1 MTPGGLVLSFVA
13 GVLSILS
20 PCVLPLLP
28 IVLGAAASEQ
38 KWGPVALAAGLST
51 SFVAIGL
58 FVATIGFSIGLDA
71 DVFRYVAAVFI
82 IAIGVVLMVPRLQT
96 GLAVA
101 GGPMANWAHQ
111 RLGGLNLGGLNSGGR
126 NSGGVAGQFG
136 VGVLLGAVWSPCV
149 GPTLGAASL
158 LAAQGRDL
166 GQVAVT
172 MFVFGLGAALP
183 LLALGLVSREAMMRW
198 RHRLAAAGHGLK
210 AALGTILV
218 AMGALV
224 ITGLDKAVETALVEA
239 SPQWLTDLTTRF

>member
-1 MTPGGLVLSFVA
+1 MIAGGLVLSFVA

-20 PCVLPLLP
+20 PCVLPLVP

-38 KWGPVALAAGLST
+38 KWGPAALAAGLSV

-82 IAIGVVLMVPRLQT
+82 IAIGIVLMVPRLQG

-101 GGPMANWAHQ
+101 SGPMANWAHG
-111 RLGGLNLGGLNSGGR
+111 RLAGLK
-126 NSGGVAGQFG
+126 SGGVAGQFG

-166 GQVAVT
+166 GQVAAV
-172 MFVFGLGAALP
+172 MLVFGLGAALP
-183 LLALGLVSREAMMRW
+183 LLALGLLSREAMMRW
-198 RHRLAAAGHGLK
+198 RHRLATAGHGLK
-210 AALGTILV
+210 AGFGAILV
-218 AMGALV
+218 ALGALV
-224 ITGLDKAVETALVEA
+224 ITGLDKTVETVLVDA

>member
-1 MTPGGLVLSFVA
+1 MTSGGLVLSFIA

-38 KWGPVALAAGLST
+38 KWGPAALAAGLSI

-71 DVFRYVAAVFI
+71 DVFRSVAAAFM
-82 IAIGVVLMVPRLQT
+82 IAIGIVLMVPRLQT

-101 GGPMANWAHQ
+101 GGPIANWADK
-111 RLGGLNLGGLNSGGR
+111 RRSDLDSGGLGG
-126 NSGGVAGQFG
+126 QFA

-158 LAAQGRDL
+158 LAAQGLDL
-166 GQVAVT
+166 GQVALT
-172 MFVFGLGAALP
+172 MFVFGLGAAVP
-183 LLALGLVSREAMMRW
+183 LLALGLVSREAMMLW
-198 RHRLAAAGHGLK
+198 RHRLAAVGHGLK
-210 AALGTILV
+210 AGFGAVLV
-218 AMGALV
+218 AIGVFV
-224 ITGLDKAVETALVEA
+224 ITGLDKTVETALVEA
-239 SPQWLTDLTTRF
+239 SPQWLTELTTRF

>member
-1 MTPGGLVLSFVA
+1 MTSGGLVLSFAA

-38 KWGPVALAAGLST
+38 KWGPVALAAGLSI

-58 FVATIGFSIGLDA
+58 FVATIGFSIGLDG

-82 IAIGVVLMVPRLQT
+82 VAIGVMLMVPRLQT
-96 GLAVA
+96 GLALA
-101 GGPMANWAHQ
+101 GGPVANWAD
-111 RLGGLNLGGLNSGGR
+111 RRRSGLNSGGL
-126 NSGGVAGQFG
+126 GGQFG
-136 VGVLLGAVWSPCV
+136 IGMLLGAVWSPCV

-166 GQVAVT
+166 GQVGLT

-183 LLALGLVSREAMMRW
+183 LLALGLLSREAMLRW
-198 RHRLAAAGHGLK
+198 RHRLAAAGHSLK
-210 AALGTILV
+210 AGLGAILV
-218 AMGALV
+218 ASGALV
-224 ITGLDKAVETALVEA
+224 ITGLDKTVETALVEA
-239 SPQWLTDLTTRF
+239 SPQWLTELTTRF

>member
-1 MTPGGLVLSFVA
+1 MTSGGLVLSFVA

-28 IVLGAAASEQ
+28 IVLGAAAAEQ
-38 KWGPVALAAGLST
+38 KWGPAALAAGLSI

-71 DVFRYVAAVFI
+71 DVFRSVAAAFM
-82 IAIGVVLMVPRLQT
+82 IAIGIVLMVPRLQT

-101 GGPMANWAHQ
+101 GGPIANWAD
-111 RLGGLNLGGLNSGGR
+111 RRRTGLDSGGLGG
-126 NSGGVAGQFG
+126 QFA
-136 VGVLLGAVWSPCV
+136 VGVLLGAVWGPCV

-166 GQVAVT
+166 GEVALT
-172 MFVFGLGAALP
+172 MFVSGLGAALP

-210 AALGTILV
+210 AGFGAVLV
-218 AMGALV
+218 AIGVFV
-224 ITGLDKAVETALVEA
+224 ITGLDKTVETALVEA

>member
-13 GVLSILS
+13 GALSILS

-28 IVLGAAASEQ
+28 IVLGAAALEQ

-71 DVFRYVAAVFI
+71 DVFRYVAAVFV
-82 IAIGVVLMVPRLQT
+82 IAIGVVLMVPRVQT

-101 GGPMANWAHQ
+101 SGPMANWAYQ
-111 RLGGLNLGGLNSGGR
+111 RLGGLSSGGLNSGGL
-126 NSGGVAGQFG
+126 AGQFG

-198 RHRLAAAGHGLK
+198 RHRLATAGHGLK
-210 AALGTILV
+210 AAFGAILV

>member
-1 MTPGGLVLSFVA
+1 MTSGGLLLSFVA

-38 KWGPVALAAGLST
+38 KWGPASLAAGLSI

-58 FVATIGFSIGLDA
+58 FVATIGFSIGLDG
-71 DVFRYVAAVFI
+71 DVFRSAAAAFM
-82 IAIGVVLMVPRLQT
+82 IAIGIVLMVPRLQT
-96 GLAVA
+96 GLAIA
-101 GGPMANWAHQ
+101 GGPIANWAD
-111 RLGGLNLGGLNSGGR
+111 RRRTGLDSGGLGG
-126 NSGGVAGQFG
+126 QFA

-166 GQVAVT
+166 GQVALT

-198 RHRLAAAGHGLK
+198 CHRLAAAGHGLK
-210 AALGTILV
+210 AGF
-218 AMGALV
+218 GAVLAAIGVFV
-224 ITGLDKAVETALVEA
+224 ITGLDKTVETALVEA

>member
-1 MTPGGLVLSFVA
+1 MTSGGLVLSFVA

-38 KWGPVALAAGLST
+38 KWAPAALAAGLSL

-58 FVATIGFSIGLDA
+58 FVATVGFSIGLDA
-71 DVFRYVAAVFI
+71 DVFRSVAAVLM

-96 GLAVA
+96 GLALA
-101 GGPMANWAHQ
+101 GGPIANWAD
-111 RLGGLNLGGLNSGGR
+111 RRRSGLNSGSLG
-126 NSGGVAGQFG
+126 GQFG

-166 GQVAVT
+166 GQVGLT

-183 LLALGLVSREAMMRW
+183 LLALGLASREALLQW
-198 RHRLAAAGHGLK
+198 RYRLGAASHGLK
-210 AALGTILV
+210 AGFGAILV
-218 AMGALV
+218 AIGTLV
-224 ITGLDKAVETALVEA
+224 LTGFDKMVETALVEA
-239 SPQWLTDLTTRF
+239 SPQWLTELTTRF

>member
-1 MTPGGLVLSFVA
+1 MTAGGLVLSFVA

-38 KWGPVALAAGLST
+38 KWGPVALAAGLSI

-58 FVATIGFSIGLDA
+58 FVATIGFSIGLDT

-82 IAIGVVLMVPRLQT
+82 VAVGVVLMVPRLQT
-96 GLAVA
+96 AFAVA
-101 GGPMANWAHQ
+101 GGPMANWAH
-111 RLGGLNLGGLNSGGR
+111 GHLGGLNSGGL
-126 NSGGVAGQFG
+126 AGQFG

-166 GQVAVT
+166 GQVGVT
-172 MFVFGLGAALP
+172 MLVFGLGAGLP

-198 RHRLAAAGHGLK
+198 RHRVAAAGHGLK
-210 AALGTILV
+210 TGFGAILV
-218 AMGALV
+218 AIGALV
-224 ITGLDKAVETALVEA
+224 ITGLDKTVETALVEA